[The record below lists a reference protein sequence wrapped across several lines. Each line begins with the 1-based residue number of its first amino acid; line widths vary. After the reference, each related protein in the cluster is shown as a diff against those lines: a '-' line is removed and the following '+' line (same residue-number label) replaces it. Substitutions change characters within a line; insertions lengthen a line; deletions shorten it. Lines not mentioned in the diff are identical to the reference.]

1 MAFYLPRVEI
11 RHELSLVINYLLVNF
26 YFAVAKTLF
35 GFQFDELRQEVVVVK
50 ANELG
55 LFRVPTL
62 KFKENF

>member
-35 GFQFDELRQEVVVVK
+35 GFQFDELRQEVVVV
-50 ANELG
+50 
-55 LFRVPTL
+55 
-62 KFKENF
+62 